1 MQEPVTGAVLVMHCL
16 AADFNAATQ
25 TCAAPFWSVA
35 SSFPPPMDV
44 TESLLICA
52 AIGSLWGLGHMI
64 RQSRRA
70 AASG

>member
-1 MQEPVTGAVLVMHCL
+1 MIEPTLVMHCL

-35 SSFPPPMDV
+35 SSFPPPMSIEDALQIS
-44 TESLLICA
+44 TGIA
-52 AIGSLWGLGHMI
+52 ALWGLGHMI

>member
-1 MQEPVTGAVLVMHCL
+1 MSDPVLVMHCL
-16 AADFNAATQ
+16 AADFDAATQ

-35 SSFPPPMDV
+35 SSFPPPMSIEDA
-44 TESLLICA
+44 LLISA
-52 AIGSLWGLGHMI
+52 AIGGLWGLGHMI

>member
-1 MQEPVTGAVLVMHCL
+1 MNDPVMVMHCL
-16 AADFNAATQ
+16 AQDFNAATQ

-44 TESLLICA
+44 PEALAISC